1 MCTIV
6 VHFLI
11 PDSINLV
18 GAAFSRVGIWIFL
31 HIIMSQMQLSKDRRL
46 NSEWGMGNSEGGMG
60 NSEGGMRKAECGRRN
75 AEVGITRF
83 RIENCASA
91 TVSWD
96 GDYFTIN

>member
-11 PDSINLV
+11 PDSVNLV
-18 GAAFSRVGIWIFL
+18 GAVFSRGGIWIFL

-46 NSEWGMGNSEGGMG
+46 NSEWGM
-60 NSEGGMRKAECGRRN
+60 RKAE
-75 AEVGITRF
+75 AGITRF

-91 TVSWD
+91 MVSWD
-96 GDYFTIN
+96 GDDFTINKFKNFLA